1 MLQNLG
7 FYVVL
12 GQEGAGGGKIGILRA
27 FQHRWPKHGP
37 NIAPKMAQHR
47 PNIGQHR
54 PNIGRLLG
62 RRPAVRRISLKP
74 LNNLQLPPKASGK
87 DTGCVAGG
95 RISRLAPDSR
105 APAKQRLLASGVERL
120 GRDSLRIPREGYVE
134 LRQAQC
140 AVPACMEAVRAY
152 VVVVVVVG
160 PILCQCWAYVGP
172 LFGSLADNTT
182 FSENT

>member
-1 MLQNLG
+1 M
-7 FYVVL
+7 
-12 GQEGAGGGKIGILRA
+12 
-27 FQHRWPKHGP
+27 
-37 NIAPKMAQHR
+37 
-47 PNIGQHR
+47 
-54 PNIGRLLG
+54 
-62 RRPAVRRISLKP
+62 
-74 LNNLQLPPKASGK
+74 
-87 DTGCVAGG
+87 AGG